1 MNKTVSGRLQGL
13 KNKVQLWVIPKVVA
27 VRLREFFFSKFKSAH
42 FRTGLH
48 RDRGGH
54 NQSWSLTWPWV
65 VARRSFRCFWNSVSV
80 SLEAGKVK
88 VKDTMDGF
96 FGALVSMTSP
106 SWIQLFICLDV
117 PLLCV
122 FLILFHIFL
131 LMPRVK
137 INFIICAWSWVIDK
151 LWIKCERLV
160 SLH

>member
-1 MNKTVSGRLQGL
+1 MVLNYILVGCTCKA
-13 KNKVQLWVIPKVVA
+13 VA
-27 VRLREFFFSKFKSAH
+27 VAYESFSFTKFKSAQV
-42 FRTGLH
+42 RTGLH
-48 RDRGGH
+48 RGGH
-54 NQSWSLTWPWV
+54 NQSWSLAWSWV
-65 VARRSFRCFWNSVSV
+65 VARRSFHCFSNSASVSGD
-80 SLEAGKVK
+80 AGKVK

-131 LMPRVK
+131 LLPRVK
-137 INFIICAWSWVIDK
+137 INFIIWAWSWGIDK